1 MNTIQIPHKYKYKY
15 HTKTNII
22 HICIVILHMWTFN
35 SWCVALCKVH
45 VNMKHCEN
53 AVLAFLFA
61 KYWNTQYNPCSAG
74 CPTPLPPACVL
85 PSLYPV
91 FAAYIFTSFCI
102 CVFCICICVFV
113 LVYLPGHCPLPIRY
127 PLPPSL
133 RTFSP
138 IFYPLSS
145 ASPPKDQ
152 LRSDILRIYKISP
165 HWTGSPWLK
174 KPSKSKTFYLFL
186 WLKDPSLLPWH
197 LSKRLICIS
206 KCWVCKNPPRVSRK
220 HLNINWHIEQSQ
232 ISNNLK

>member
-1 MNTIQIPHKYKYKY
+1 MVKIQLPHP
-15 HTKTNII
+15 
-22 HICIVILHMWTFN
+22 LA
-35 SWCVALCKVH
+35 VALHTVGSST
-45 VNMKHCEN
+45 VG
-53 AVLAFLFA
+53 
-61 KYWNTQYNPCSAG
+61 G

-174 KPSKSKTFYLFL
+174 SP
-186 WLKDPSLLPWH
+186 LKAR
-197 LSKRLICIS
+197 LSIYFFGLKILSCSPGICPKDWYAFQNAES
-206 KCWVCKNPPRVSRK
+206 ARTRK
-220 HLNINWHIEQSQ
+220 GLQKAFEHKLTYRT
-232 ISNNLK
+232 ISNI

>member
-1 MNTIQIPHKYKYKY
+1 MPYKYKYKY
-15 HTKTNII
+15 HTSLYCYSA
-22 HICIVILHMWTFN
+22 HVFN
-35 SWCVALCKVH
+35 SWCVAPCKVH
-45 VNMKHCEN
+45 VNMKHCNN

-102 CVFCICICVFV
+102 CVFCICICVLV

-165 HWTGSPWLK
+165 H
-174 KPSKSKTFYLFL
+174 
-186 WLKDPSLLPWH
+186 
-197 LSKRLICIS
+197 
-206 KCWVCKNPPRVSRK
+206 
-220 HLNINWHIEQSQ
+220 
-232 ISNNLK
+232 